1 MKVPFKICWSKIA
14 IGFRS
19 YKFASLIDLDSG
31 RIFPETRLVKNA
43 KNWIESINTQSTVME
58 SDDSCET
65 SSLMLQRDARCDLFG
80 NKISDHQDSKNEN
93 YSSCDCCLSNVEV
106 LLDNCS
112 TKHYH
117 TFSRK
122 LKEQGKKIKLLEQE
136 RIGFLEQIA
145 NLYSSLEKK
154 QQELVDVLQL
164 SEEKVKYHVHY
175 MAEVNSL
182 LTELKTLFPEYLD
195 GFNIENQT
203 LKDWPELQGKK
214 ELSNSNGASNVH
226 LSSITT
232 SENGACC
239 LEFQRDH
246 RGRAIL
252 NALSATVYAAKNMNS
267 RKHIKN
273 GDSTQTPQI
282 FNELPSKSLNDTNH
296 NSDTTSA
303 GQLLTKSAQQT
314 RVTKNSIATEVRI
327 LPSFCWNADHVLYW
341 LREYVCLP
349 GGCLEAASRL
359 RLDGRQLTSAFEKK
373 IEKQLHLCD
382 EGLRRKFFAALE
394 DLRIHGPPGISRHP
408 GPSHIS
414 YHWICDVWLKHHI
427 GLVQLIPLFA
437 IRRVDGRMLSSL
449 ISYKHS
455 KHSAHHKN
463 RRKSRSNINDNNN
476 SGCEVVISNP
486 NDDIPIATYQH
497 HKLIDLKDNRV
508 QNNNNSA
515 SDPSVRSIP
524 SVPSMNSLTTAIVLN
539 DNAAGSNSNNRNEYM
554 AHNWQVAGRKEMLQI
569 LLGLSHITSSS
580 SSGADLSVNSRYLL
594 GKKEAESL
602 RTAIELLN
610 HHNFNIELIE
620 RIRAKSDLSELD
632 LLYWTNEHISKWL
645 SDLGLGDFVHGI
657 DASGLHGA
665 YMVLDSTFNF
675 NELIKRLHIPLNVA
689 NFCRLNEHLQRVLK
703 PARDRE
709 GISTKRHKMFRRR
722 SASRLNYSNNL
733 MQRSMTSVNEINGS
747 YSSLT
752 SSSECQ
758 TKSPTDRNQVTMN
771 GNLLNINQNKNTP
784 VSSFTKTDVI
794 RDAES
799 LNLANNGDID
809 FTLNNPIGLTPR
821 REKRRILT
829 VTGDLINTN
838 RLARVFTRGHKSSLG
853 VNEQSNKLLP
863 STQISRQ
870 LSTIALDNNNSV
882 NNSTDNLEWSSDIED
897 KSSTLV
903 RKQSVKGSDNSST
916 LKQLSAIDYKKT
928 TPSRQG
934 VQPHEAPLLDP
945 FGTNC
950 GRSRIRILLG
960 QTSRFASLTK
970 TSSVSVAKSDLNAT
984 ISNISYNK
992 DNLACVQSHATYCV
1006 IPTLTDISLTSELST
1021 DSISTIS
1028 SANMLPTGKKNF

>member
-1 MKVPFKICWSKIA
+1 
-14 IGFRS
+14 
-19 YKFASLIDLDSG
+19 
-31 RIFPETRLVKNA
+31 
-43 KNWIESINTQSTVME
+43 ME

-65 SSLMLQRDARCDLFG
+65 TSLMLQCDAGCDLFG
-80 NKISDHQDSKNEN
+80 NQISDHQDTKDEN
-93 YSSCDCCLSNVEV
+93 CSSCDGYLSNVEV
-106 LLDNCS
+106 LSDSCL

-117 TFSRK
+117 TYSRK

-164 SEEKVKYHVHY
+164 SEEKAKYHVNY
-175 MAEVNSL
+175 MAEVSSL
-182 LTELKTLFPEYLD
+182 LAELKTLFPEYSN
-195 GFNIENQT
+195 GFDIENHT
-203 LKDWPELQGKK
+203 LKDQSELQGKK
-214 ELSNSNGASNVH
+214 ELSNSNDAVNLHST
-226 LSSITT
+226 STTT

-239 LEFQRDH
+239 SEFQRDH

-252 NALSATVYAAKNMNS
+252 NALSATVCAAKNMNS

-273 GDSTQTPQI
+273 GYSPQTPQI
-282 FNELPSKSLNDTNH
+282 FNDLPSKSLNDTNH
-296 NSDTTSA
+296 NSDSTSA
-303 GQLLTKSAQQT
+303 ENA
-314 RVTKNSIATEVRI
+314 IATEVRI

-359 RLDGRQLTSAFEKK
+359 RLDGKQLTSVFEKQ

-382 EGLRRKFFAALE
+382 EGLRRKFFTALE
-394 DLRIHGPPGISRHP
+394 DLRIHGPPGISRYP

-414 YHWICDVWLKHHI
+414 YQWICDVWLKHQI

-455 KHSAHHKN
+455 KHSIHHRN
-463 RRKSRSNINDNNN
+463 RRKSKSGINDNNN
-476 SGCEVVISNP
+476 SGCVVISNP
-486 NDDIPIATYQH
+486 NDNIPIATYQH
-497 HKLIDLKDNRV
+497 HKLIDLKANRI
-508 QNNNNSA
+508 QNNNNNA
-515 SDPSVRSIP
+515 SDSSVRSIP
-524 SVPSMNSLTTAIVLN
+524 SVPSMNNITTDIIFN
-539 DNAAGSNSNNRNEYM
+539 DNSTESSSNNRNEYM
-554 AHNWQVAGRKEMLQI
+554 ARNWQVAGRKEMLQI
-569 LLGLSHITSSS
+569 LLGLSHNTSSS

-602 RTAIELLN
+602 RAAIELLN

-620 RIRAKSDLSELD
+620 QIRAKYDFSELD

-645 SDLGLGDFVHGI
+645 SNLGLSDFVHGI

-665 YMVLDSTFNF
+665 YMVLDSTFDF

-689 NFCRLNEHLQRVLK
+689 NFCRLGEHLQKVLK

-709 GISTKRHKMFRRR
+709 GISTKRRKMFRRR
-722 SASRLNYSNNL
+722 SVSRLNYSNNL
-733 MQRSMTSVNEINGS
+733 MQRSKTSVNEINGS

-758 TKSPTDRNQVTMN
+758 IKSPTNHNQVSMN
-771 GNLLNINQNKNTP
+771 GNLLNMNHNKNTL
-784 VSSFTKTDVI
+784 VSSCTKTDVI

-799 LNLANNGDID
+799 LNLANNGDVD
-809 FTLNNPIGLTPR
+809 LTFNNPIGLTPR

-838 RLARVFTRGHKSSLG
+838 RLARVFTRGRKASLG
-853 VNEQSNKLLP
+853 VAEQSNKLLS

-870 LSTIALDNNNSV
+870 LSTVALDNNNSV
-882 NNSTDNLEWSSDIED
+882 NNSTDNLDWSSDVED

-903 RKQSVKGSDNSST
+903 RKQSVKGSDNSSI
-916 LKQLSAIDYKKT
+916 LKQLSAMDYKKA

-934 VQPHEAPLLDP
+934 VQPHEAPPLDP

-960 QTSRFASLTK
+960 QTSRLASLTG
-970 TSSVSVAKSDLNAT
+970 TSSVSVAKSNPNST
-984 ISNISYNK
+984 VRNIFDNK
-992 DNLACVQSHATYCV
+992 EKLACIQSHATYCM
-1006 IPTLTDISLTSELST
+1006 IPTLTDISLTSKLST
-1021 DSISTIS
+1021 DSISSIS
-1028 SANMLPTGKKNF
+1028 SLNILQRSNKNF